1 MCLIPKWQLSLTT
14 TCPPMSSLPVS
25 PHRSAPPHSSSAW
38 GVEKC
43 ADIKTRGFATVQTQW
58 HSSSGRWCEGGAVRR
73 AAVRSL
79 RNAISPPCFPDMSA
93 SPMARAATQGQDI
106 PTRRVVIT
114 SEEDMPAGLQLCL
127 CMTHSVFYLKL
138 YFTASYIYTLPSK
151 TKKIVRIYV
160 YFADWRQVRSAIS
173 KTFST
178 HIKLL

>member
-1 MCLIPKWQLSLTT
+1 MHVSHSKMATVVDYDMSANEFLAGL
-14 TCPPMSSLPVS
+14 PPQVC
-25 PHRSAPPHSSSAW
+25 PPHSSSAW

-138 YFTASYIYTLPSK
+138 YFTASYINTLPSK
-151 TKKIVRIYV
+151 TKKLCVSMCTLRTGDKCAV
-160 YFADWRQVRSAIS
+160 QSV
-173 KTFST
+173 
-178 HIKLL
+178 KLLAPT

>member
-1 MCLIPKWQLSLTT
+1 MESIDQMHVSHSKMATVVDYDMSANEFLAGLPPQV
-14 TCPPMSSLPVS
+14 CPPALLFRLGS
-25 PHRSAPPHSSSAW
+25 R
-38 GVEKC
+38 K
-43 ADIKTRGFATVQTQW
+43 
-58 HSSSGRWCEGGAVRR
+58 VRR
-73 AAVRSL
+73 YKNTWIRNSSDAMAAQQWKVVRRRRSSEGC
-79 RNAISPPCFPDMSA
+79 NMSA

-160 YFADWRQVRSAIS
+160 YFADW
-173 KTFST
+173 
-178 HIKLL
+178 